1 MGAPTVRSWSRAL
14 LPLALLASQVSAGAI
29 AAWYTDRMG
38 ATMMM
43 QDDDTGLIRYS
54 LCNSNSTPVLPEDK
68 TITLPLF
75 DPKPKKGSALAGVGW
90 FDNTQTQASIWF
102 QDEND
107 DIINS
112 NLHCDMNTGYWSH
125 GGSYTVSGG
134 AKSPSPNTT
143 LSAVVLGATAGY
155 RVFYRDTSNHLHWIG
170 YLPGSSGWSD
180 YGTLSNDEMKSNAI
194 AAGFTEGNNITVI
207 TPKNNENMEAVRLND
222 DKSWHISTFP
232 RPLSSP
238 NATNATNATDFQ
250 LNNKNTPN
258 YTLPAWDGQPSTMGI
273 HIDSKFMR
281 SVFYIG
287 TDSELYQVSDAKDSW
302 ALLARQDA
310 KAWPKAD
317 SPKAPLAVASN
328 YGNNELRLY
337 YVSGGQVVEVN
348 GDGRKW
354 QPAKV
359 LPNFNKSIQ
368 AGTPSGNSSSSETDG
383 GDSGLSTGAKAGVG
397 IGVGLGALAVG
408 GAFTALWCMRKRQKR
423 AEAAALAAN
432 QYPGSSAGPPATGY
446 SQQNAYGYPQQQ
458 QYQQGGA
465 GAGAWPVQDYGAQQQ
480 QQQQQQ
486 NWGGAAHNQ
495 HLEKVQKPPGELDSP
510 PIYEMNNQQQYY
522 EMAESRPRHEMMG
535 EGHYREVS

>member
-1 MGAPTVRSWSRAL
+1 MGAPTIRSWSRAL

-90 FDNTQTQASIWF
+90 FDNTQTQASVWF

-170 YLPGSSGWSD
+170 YLSGSSGWSD
-180 YGTLSNDEMKSNAI
+180 YGTLSNDEMKSNAV
-194 AAGFTEGNNITVI
+194 AVGFTEGNNITVI

-222 DKSWHISTFP
+222 DNSWHISTFP

-250 LNNKNTPN
+250 LSNKNTPN

-368 AGTPSGNSSSSETDG
+368 VGTPSGNSSSSATDG
-383 GDSGLSTGAKAGVG
+383 GDTGLSTGAKAGVG

-446 SQQNAYGYPQQQ
+446 SQQNAYGY
-458 QYQQGGA
+458 QQGGA
-465 GAGAWPVQDYGAQQQ
+465 GAGAWPVQDYGAQQLLL
-480 QQQQQQ
+480 QQQ

-510 PIYEMNNQQQYY
+510 PIYEMNNQQQYH

-535 EGHYREVS
+535 EGHYRE

>member
-1 MGAPTVRSWSRAL
+1 MGAPTSRAWSRAL
-14 LPLALLASQVSAGAI
+14 LPLALLANQVSAGAI

-38 ATMMM
+38 ATLMM

-54 LCNSNSTPVLPEDK
+54 FPSLCHY
-68 TITLPLF
+68 F

-125 GGSYTVSGG
+125 GGSYTWSWE
-134 AKSPSPNTT
+134 ATT
-143 LSAVVLGATAGY
+143 GY
-155 RVFYRDTSNHLHWIG
+155 RVFYRDTDSHLHWIA
-170 YLPGSSGWSD
+170 YISGSSGWSE

-194 AAGFTEGNNITVI
+194 AAGFTEGNNITVV
-207 TPKNNENMEAVRLND
+207 TPKNNENMEVARLND
-222 DKSWHISTFP
+222 DKSWHINGISLRAGRYLP
-232 RPLSSP
+232 RPLNSTS
-238 NATNATNATDFQ
+238 ATNATNATSFQ
-250 LNNKNTPN
+250 LNTKTTPN
-258 YTLPAWDGQPSTMGI
+258 YTLPAWDGQPSTMGL

-287 TDSELYQVSDAKDSW
+287 TDNELYQVSDAKDNW

-310 KAWPKAD
+310 KTWPKAD

-354 QPAKV
+354 QAAKV
-359 LPNFNKSIQ
+359 LPNYNKSIQ
-368 AGTPSGNSSSSETDG
+368 AGAPRATRQARPALPTEGIRASRRGPRPASASVWQWERLPSAAPSPHCGACG
-383 GDSGLSTGAKAGVG
+383 GDKSAPTKRRRSRPTNIRDRKPNRRAPMDTPTAAISTTA
-397 IGVGLGALAVG
+397 AVRG
-408 GAFTALWCMRKRQKR
+408 RG
-423 AEAAALAAN
+423 
-432 QYPGSSAGPPATGY
+432 
-446 SQQNAYGYPQQQ
+446 
-458 QYQQGGA
+458 
-465 GAGAWPVQDYGAQQQ
+465 GAWPVQDYGAQQQ
-480 QQQQQQ
+480 Q
-486 NWGGAAHNQ
+486 NWGAAHNQ
-495 HLEKVQKPPGELDSP
+495 PVEKVQKPGELDGP
-510 PIYEMNNQQQYY
+510 PIYEMNNGQQYF

-535 EGHYREVS
+535 EGHCREIP

>member
-1 MGAPTVRSWSRAL
+1 MAAPTIRSWSRAM
-14 LPLALLASQVSAGAI
+14 LPLVLLASQASAGAV

-68 TITLPLF
+68 SITLPLF
-75 DPKPKKGSALAGVGW
+75 EPKPKKGSPLAGVGW

-102 QDEND
+102 MDEND

-143 LSAVVLGATAGY
+143 LAAVVLGATTGY
-155 RVFYRDTSNHLHWIG
+155 RVFYRDTDNHLHWIG
-170 YLPGSSGWSD
+170 YIPGASGWSE
-180 YGTLSNDEMKSNAI
+180 YGTLSNDEMKSSAI

-207 TPKNNENMEAVRLND
+207 TPKNNENMEVARLND

-232 RPLSSP
+232 RPLNSTR
-238 NATNATNATDFQ
+238 ATNATKATDFQ
-250 LNNKNTPN
+250 LNTKNTPN
-258 YTLPAWDGQPSTMGI
+258 YTLPAWDGQPSTLGL
-273 HIDSKFMR
+273 HIDSKSMR

-287 TDSELYQVSDAKDSW
+287 TDGELYQVSDAKDSW

-310 KAWPKAD
+310 KTWPKAD

-354 QPAKV
+354 QAARV
-359 LPNFNKSIQ
+359 LPNYNKSLQ
-368 AGTPSGNSSSSETDG
+368 
-383 GDSGLSTGAKAGVG
+383 GDSGLSTGAKAGIG
-397 IGVGLGALAVG
+397 IGVALGALAVG
-408 GAFTALWCMRKRQKR
+408 GTFTALWCMRKRQKR
-423 AEAAALAAN
+423 ADKAEAAALAAN
-432 QYPGSSAGPPATGY
+432 QHPGSPGQAPTTAY
-446 SQQNAYGYPQQQ
+446 SQGAYGHPQQQ
-458 QYQQGGA
+458 QYQHLQQSDVGG
-465 GAGAWPVQDYGAQQQ
+465 GAWPVQGYGAQQQ
-480 QQQQQQ
+480 QQQQ
-486 NWGGAAHNQ
+486 NWGAVHNKPV
-495 HLEKVQKPPGELDSP
+495 EKVQRPGELDSP
-510 PIYEMNNQQQYY
+510 PIYEMNNDQQYY

-535 EGHYREVS
+535 EGHYRETR